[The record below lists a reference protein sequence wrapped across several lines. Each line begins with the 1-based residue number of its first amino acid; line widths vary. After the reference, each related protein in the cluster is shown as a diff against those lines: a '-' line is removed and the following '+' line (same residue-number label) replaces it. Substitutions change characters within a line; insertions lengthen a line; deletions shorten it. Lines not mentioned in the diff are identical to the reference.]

1 VIVPYHNI
9 NSLWFYYKGKLMKQK
24 VIVADDSLTIQKV
37 IKITLANESFELVEC
52 LSDENLFEKVESEK
66 PVLALLDFNLSENK
80 TGYDLAKEL
89 RAKGVSKILML
100 YGTFDTIDESLLDA
114 SGVGNYIVK
123 PFEGTK
129 FINQCRQMV
138 EEVSLEQN
146 AAELESTSQVTY
158 EKVSESDE
166 ELEESEE
173 SIDDDFDE
181 IDIDT
186 ASDDELVE
194 EDQWVVNQPNII
206 EEDEE
211 EIEEMVTSSE
221 EFKSDISND
230 ELNSL
235 QAGMKDWGIDIPG
248 VISEK
253 SVTEEIELPPVIND
267 SNVSSDSDKTAE
279 FVFSEL
285 AQGSP
290 TSLEETPVDNTLPK
304 NNDLEYPDM
313 NTIRESVAAEAP
325 VSKLVSIDE
334 LSLEEDNSPREYD
347 LDDTLGTKTEDEIRH
362 LEAQID
368 EDDFAEEEPS
378 ENLWAADEVINNM
391 QSEENISI
399 NDEMKN
405 ETLNENHLQDINNDL
420 HSVNSDI
427 QDQVTQ
433 DEVIKDEA
441 IVPAAVGEIKLDES
455 QILEYLE
462 PVISKIIDARVE
474 AILERIAWEVIPDL
488 AENLI
493 RKELKE
499 ISKGITRP

>member
-1 VIVPYHNI
+1 MIVPYHNI
-9 NSLWFYYKGKLMKQK
+9 NSLWSCYKGKLMKQK

-37 IKITLANESFELVEC
+37 IKITLANENFELVEC
-52 LSDENLFEKVESEK
+52 LSDETLFDVVESEK

-100 YGTFDTIDESLLDA
+100 YGTFDTIDEALLDA

-129 FINQCRQMV
+129 FITQCRQMV
-138 EEVSLEQN
+138 EEVNLEQSS
-146 AAELESTSQVTY
+146 AELETVNEVLEDSSL
-158 EKVSESDE
+158 ESEPEIESDF
-166 ELEESEE
+166 
-173 SIDDDFDE
+173 DDDFDE
-181 IDIDT
+181 IDIEIND
-186 ASDDELVE
+186 DDEPSE

-206 EEDEE
+206 EDEKEDE
-211 EIEEMVTSSE
+211 IVSASE
-221 EFKSDISND
+221 PFESEISND

-235 QAGMKDWGIDIPG
+235 EAGMKDWGIDIPG

-253 SVTEEIELPPVIND
+253 LVKEEIELPPVINEINT
-267 SNVSSDSDKTAE
+267 SLDSDKTSE

-285 AQGSP
+285 TQEKSEP
-290 TSLEETPVDNTLPK
+290 LEEESTEHTLPE

-313 NTIRESVAAEAP
+313 STIRESVALEAP

-334 LSLEEDNSPREYD
+334 LSLEDDDASKEYD
-347 LDDTLGTKTEDEIRH
+347 LDDTLGTKTDDEIRH

-368 EDDFAEEEPS
+368 EDDLIEEES
-378 ENLWAADEVINNM
+378 SADLWAADEVINTEPE
-391 QSEENISI
+391 QASVDESSEV
-399 NDEMKN
+399 
-405 ETLNENHLQDINNDL
+405 LNENHLQDISDDLQSINNT
-420 HSVNSDI
+420 I
-427 QDQVTQ
+427 EE
-433 DEVIKDEA
+433 EVIA
-441 IVPAAVGEIKLDES
+441 PAAAAVSDIKLDES

-462 PVISKIIDARVE
+462 PVISKIVDARVE

-499 ISKGITRP
+499 ISKGITRS